1 MSARNTPTETLAPEP
16 DAPAPVAEEPSPP
29 ESDPV
34 ADTAPDNAAAS
45 GDIATRIR
53 AEAADITEIAAQA
66 ARLGVAVDAAKAL
79 REGTS
84 PDALRAEVLS
94 RAAAASESR
103 DVIATAPSPTSDPKP
118 KESPLVA
125 AAKRT
130 ASGAPV

>member
-1 MSARNTPTETLAPEP
+1 A
-16 DAPAPVAEEPSPP
+16 V
-29 ESDPV
+29 
-34 ADTAPDNAAAS
+34 
-45 GDIATRIR
+45 RIR

-66 ARLGVAVDAAKAL
+66 ARIGVSVDAAKAL

-84 PDALRAEVLS
+84 PNALRAEVLS

-103 DVIATAPSPTSDPKP
+103 DVIASVPTPAETSPA

-130 ASGAPV
+130 ASGAPA